1 MPNCVRLN
9 QAIYRNPARRQ
20 MPKITKETAQKM
32 MRLNSEN
39 VMNVARLLQPPDVAG
54 LPVLFAVDFL
64 RLDRLD
70 CGILF

>member
-1 MPNCVRLN
+1 
-9 QAIYRNPARRQ
+9 